1 MIDYL
6 NDMKDEIDIK
16 DEILDELFEFVSIKD
31 AAGYWVSV
39 NQNAE
44 NLMLYNQLQLLGGNF
59 SVVLCQMPNC
69 LSYYRN
75 NNI

>member
-59 SVVLCQMPNC
+59 SVVLCQAQLLELLPKQ
-69 LSYYRN
+69 
-75 NNI
+75 

>member
-44 NLMLYNQLQLLGGNF
+44 NLMLYNQLQLLEFF
-59 SVVLCQMPNC
+59 SRPLP
-69 LSYYRN
+69 SP
-75 NNI
+75 IA